1 MAVVLGIGNVLWAD
15 EGFGVRAVEAL
26 HERYRFPA
34 EVRLIDG
41 GTQGLYLLPEVTGA
55 RHLIVFDAVDF
66 GLAPGT
72 LHVLEDGDVPA
83 WGAAKMSMHQSS
95 FHEVLA
101 LAKLL
106 GRFPQKL
113 VLIGVQPAEL
123 ADFGGSLS
131 APVRARLDEAV
142 DIAAAR
148 LASWGWAGV
157 RRETALAQAERLNA
171 AGIAL
176 GVYESGR
183 PAPEAACGVGDER
196 VLVSAARSEMA

>member
-26 HERYRFPA
+26 HERYRFSP

-41 GTQGLYLLPEVTGA
+41 GTQGLYLLQEVTGA
-55 RHLIVFDAVDF
+55 RDLIVFDAVDF

-83 WGAAKMSMHQSS
+83 WGAVKMSMHQSS

-101 LAKLL
+101 LAKLS
-106 GRFPQKL
+106 GRFPEKL

-131 APVRARLDEAV
+131 APVRARLNEAV
-142 DIAAAR
+142 EIAAAR
-148 LASWGWAGV
+148 LASWGLAGA
-157 RRETALAQAERLNA
+157 RRETALADAERLNA
-171 AGIAL
+171 PSVAL

-183 PAPEAACGVGDER
+183 PSPEQACRFGDER
-196 VLVSAARSEMA
+196 FLALRARSEMA